1 MEVPMLTRVV
11 VWSIFV
17 LTVAVFC
24 LLRPQAARLFVGG
37 FFGVMGLVVHGLLV
51 ITNPEGYVRFAEHA
65 LLPFYRQIGL
75 FLTEPNPRAFGIVM
89 LILEVT
95 LAVLILSRGHWVKVG
110 ILGAILFLI
119 GISPLGFD
127 VMPNLL
133 LAAALG
139 YLLTQNFPRDAF
151 TMLRDRSGRRTA
163 TAVGNREASSTAPL
177 ARNNETVDVT
187 PRT

>member
-17 LTVAVFC
+17 LAVAVFC

-37 FFGVMGLVVHGLLV
+37 FFGGMGLVVHGPLV
-51 ITNPEGYVRFAEHA
+51 ITNPEGYVGFAEQA

-89 LILEVT
+89 LILELT
-95 LAVLILSRGHWVKVG
+95 LAVLILSRGRWVKVG
-110 ILGAILFLI
+110 ILGAILFLV

-133 LAAALG
+133 LAAALV
-139 YLLTQNFPRDAF
+139 YLLTQDFPRDAF
-151 TMLRDRSGRRTA
+151 TMLRDRRGRRTA
-163 TAVGNREASSTAPL
+163 TAVGNREARIAAPS
-177 ARNNETVDVT
+177 APNNETVDVKR
-187 PRT
+187 RT

>member
-1 MEVPMLTRVV
+1 MLTRVV

-17 LTVAVFC
+17 LVVAVFC

-51 ITNPEGYVRFAEHA
+51 ITNPEGYVGFAEQA
-65 LLPFYRQIGL
+65 LLSFYREIGL

-95 LAVLILSRGHWVKVG
+95 LAVLILSRGGWVKVG
-110 ILGAILFLI
+110 IFGAILFLV

-133 LAAALG
+133 LAAALV
-139 YLLTQNFPRDAF
+139 YLLTQDFPRDAF
-151 TMLRDRSGRRTA
+151 TMLRDRRGRRTA
-163 TAVGNREASSTAPL
+163 AVRNRKARGTASS
-177 ARNNETVDVT
+177 ARNNETVDGT
-187 PRT
+187 RRT

>member
-1 MEVPMLTRVV
+1 MLTRVV

-17 LTVAVFC
+17 LVVAVFC
-24 LLRPQAARLFVGG
+24 FLRPQPARLFVGG

-51 ITNPEGYVRFAEHA
+51 ITNPEGYVRFAENA

-89 LILEVT
+89 LILELT
-95 LAVLILSRGHWVKVG
+95 LAVLILSRGGWVKVG
-110 ILGAILFLI
+110 ILGAILFLV

-133 LAAALG
+133 LAAALV
-139 YLLTQNFPRDAF
+139 YLLTQDFPRDAF
-151 TMLRDRSGRRTA
+151 TMLRDRRRRWT
-163 TAVGNREASSTAPL
+163 TTVVGNREPGSTAP
-177 ARNNETVDVT
+177 
-187 PRT
+187 

>member
-24 LLRPQAARLFVGG
+24 LLRPQAARLFVGA

-65 LLPFYRQIGL
+65 LLPFYRQIGH

-95 LAVLILSRGHWVKVG
+95 LAVLILSRGYWVKVG
-110 ILGAILFLI
+110 ILGAILFLV

-133 LAAALG
+133 LAAALV
-139 YLLTQNFPRDAF
+139 YLLTQDFPRDAI
-151 TMLRDRSGRRTA
+151 TMLRDRRSRRTA
-163 TAVGNREASSTAPL
+163 TAVGNRDARSTAL
-177 ARNNETVDVT
+177 SAHNNETVDLT
-187 PRT
+187 RRT

>member
-24 LLRPQAARLFVGG
+24 FLRPQAARLFVGA

-75 FLTEPNPRAFGIVM
+75 FL
-89 LILEVT
+89 ILEVT
-95 LAVLILSRGHWVKVG
+95 LAVLILSRGYWAKVG

-119 GISPLGFD
+119 GITPLGFD

-133 LAAALG
+133 LAAALV
-139 YLLTQNFPRDAF
+139 YLLTQDFPRDAI
-151 TMLRDRSGRRTA
+151 TMLRDRRGRTA
-163 TAVGNREASSTAPL
+163 TAVGNREARSTAPP
-177 ARNNETVDVT
+177 AHNNETVDLT
-187 PRT
+187 RRT

>member
-24 LLRPQAARLFVGG
+24 LLRPQAARLFVGA

-95 LAVLILSRGHWVKVG
+95 LAVLILSRGYWAKVG

-119 GISPLGFD
+119 GISPLGLD

-133 LAAALG
+133 LAAALV
-139 YLLTQNFPRDAF
+139 YLLTQDFPRDAI
-151 TMLRDRSGRRTA
+151 TMLRDRHGRTA
-163 TAVGNREASSTAPL
+163 TAVGNREARSTAL
-177 ARNNETVDVT
+177 SARNNETVDVT
-187 PRT
+187 RRT

>member
-17 LTVAVFC
+17 LTAAGFC
-24 LLRPQAARLFVGG
+24 LLRPQAARLFVGA

-65 LLPFYRQIGL
+65 LLPFFRQIGL
-75 FLTEPNPRAFGIVM
+75 F

-95 LAVLILSRGHWVKVG
+95 LAVLILSRGYWAKVG

-119 GISPLGFD
+119 GISPFG
-127 VMPNLL
+127 VRCH
-133 LAAALG
+133 AESA
-139 YLLTQNFPRDAF
+139 
-151 TMLRDRSGRRTA
+151 SGCGPGLSPDSRLSA
-163 TAVGNREASSTAPL
+163 
-177 ARNNETVDVT
+177 
-187 PRT
+187 

>member
-1 MEVPMLTRVV
+1 MLTRVV

-17 LTVAVFC
+17 LVVAVFC
-24 LLRPQAARLFVGG
+24 FLRPQPARLFVGG

-51 ITNPEGYVRFAEHA
+51 ITNPEGYVRFAENA

-75 FLTEPNPRAFGIVM
+75 FLTEPNPRAFGIAM
-89 LILEVT
+89 LILELT
-95 LAVLILSRGHWVKVG
+95 LAVLILSRGGWVKVG
-110 ILGAILFLI
+110 ILGAILFLV

-139 YLLTQNFPRDAF
+139 LSPDSRLSA
-151 TMLRDRSGRRTA
+151 
-163 TAVGNREASSTAPL
+163 
-177 ARNNETVDVT
+177 
-187 PRT
+187 

>member
-24 LLRPQAARLFVGG
+24 LLRPQAARLFVGA

-95 LAVLILSRGHWVKVG
+95 LAVLILSRGYWAKVG

-119 GISPLGFD
+119 GISPLGLD

-133 LAAALG
+133 LAAALV
-139 YLLTQNFPRDAF
+139 YLLTQDFPRDAI
-151 TMLRDRSGRRTA
+151 TMLRDRRGRTA
-163 TAVGNREASSTAPL
+163 TAVGNREARSTAPP
-177 ARNNETVDVT
+177 AHNNETVDLT
-187 PRT
+187 RRT